1 MSMKMRTQSVL
12 LADTCTGIIFGRDI
26 YLFFCQVSLKSA
38 EWEKSPLRILLQ
50 FLLKFIM
57 FWLNDIFSLMIF

>member
-50 FLLKFIM
+50 FFAEIHYVLAE
-57 FWLNDIFSLMIF
+57 